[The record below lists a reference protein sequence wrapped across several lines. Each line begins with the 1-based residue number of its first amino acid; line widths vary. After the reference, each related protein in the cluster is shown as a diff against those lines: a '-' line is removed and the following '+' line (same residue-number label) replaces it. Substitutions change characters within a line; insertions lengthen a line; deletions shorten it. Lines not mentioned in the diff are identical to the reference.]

1 MLYIF
6 QAYFKGGLCSE
17 QTQKVKKNKND
28 ITCRPM
34 RIITFQTHCKPY
46 LFKF

>member
-17 QTQKVKKNKND
+17 QTQKVKNKLILHVD
-28 ITCRPM
+28 
-34 RIITFQTHCKPY
+34 Q
-46 LFKF
+46 

>member
-17 QTQKVKKNKND
+17 QTQKVKKEID